1 MENLKEILK
10 SAFYGIVQGLTEFL
24 PVSSSGHLAILKNIF
39 GMNFDDSILFT
50 LILHLGSLV
59 AVFIIYHKD
68 IKDLFI
74 SFFTMMKKIFTGNFR
89 YNRLTHGERFVI
101 LVFIA
106 TLPLIV
112 GALINKH
119 IEVVA
124 GYTKLIGLF
133 LIINAV
139 ILFFSDMIQAG
150 DITEK
155 TAAPPNAL
163 FVGLSQLIA
172 IAPGVSLSGSTITG
186 GLLCGF
192 TRQFA
197 VKFSFIMSIPAILGA
212 NVFKIAD
219 FAKSGAKITGTMAA
233 SCAAGFILAFI
244 TGIIAIVAINII
256 SRKKN
261 FFIFAVY
268 CFIIGVASL
277 IFG

>member
-1 MENLKEILK
+1 MEIIK

-39 GMNFDDSILFT
+39 GMDFGDALLFT
-50 LILHLGSLV
+50 LILHMGSLV
-59 AVFIIYHKD
+59 AVFIIYFKD

-74 SFFTMMKKIFTGNFR
+74 SFFTLMRKLFTGNFR

-106 TLPLIV
+106 TLPLVI
-112 GALINKH
+112 GALIDKS
-119 IEVVA
+119 IEVVS

-150 DITEK
+150 DINEK
-155 TAAPPNAL
+155 TATPQNAL

-172 IAPGVSLSGSTITG
+172 IAPGISRSGSTITA
-186 GLLCGF
+186 GLLSGF

-212 NVFKIAD
+212 SVFKIAD
-219 FAKSGAKITGTMAA
+219 FAKSGVKITGTMAA
-233 SCAAGFILAFI
+233 SCIVGFILAFI
-244 TGIIAIVAINII
+244 TGLIAIVAINII

-261 FFIFAVY
+261 FVVFAVW
-268 CFIIGVASL
+268 CFIIGVLAL